1 MGTWAVEPARTQGES
16 GTRYRGSGL
25 RKRAAV
31 TAATIASIAAIGLL
45 TACASSNNSSSS
57 NAPAGSASTSAA
69 GASTSASAVAASATA
84 TLKTESTSLGTVL
97 ANAQGMTVY
106 WFAGDHGTSSACSG
120 ACAST
125 WPPVIGTPKAAAGVT
140 LSGTLGTITRS
151 DGSKQATYNG
161 HPLYTFQA
169 DSAAGQVN
177 GNKVSNFGAEWFA
190 VTIGASSGSGG
201 AGSTPTSSST
211 GTSSWS

>member
-1 MGTWAVEPARTQGES
+1 MGSRAVERVRTRGETR
-16 GTRYRGSGL
+16 TRYRGSGL
-25 RKRAAV
+25 RKRAAAS
-31 TAATIASIAAIGLL
+31 AATIAGIAAIGLL
-45 TACASSNNSSSS
+45 TACASSSPSSSS
-57 NAPAGSASTSAA
+57 SAAAGSGAS
-69 GASTSASAVAASATA
+69 ASTSASAVAASGTA

-97 ANAQGMTVY
+97 ATSSGMTIY

-120 ACAST
+120 SCAST

-151 DGSKQATYNG
+151 DGTKQATYNG

-169 DSAAGQVN
+169 DSSPGQVN
-177 GNKVSNFGAEWFA
+177 GNKVTNFGAEWFA
-190 VTIGASSGSGG
+190 VTIGGSGGSGG
-201 AGSTPTSSST
+201 ASTTPSSSST